1 MVFFFCSRNEIPAI
15 LEKMLGHK
23 LITKQTPKE
32 GIPVQ
37 KVMIAKSVNIKR
49 ETYLCI
55 LMDRQENG
63 PVLIASPAGGVDIE
77 AVASDTPQLI
87 KKVPI
92 DIFNGT
98 TSIKTSKVFE
108 TCCICL

>member
-1 MVFFFCSRNEIPAI
+1 
-15 LEKMLGHK
+15 MLGHK

-32 GIPVQ
+32 GISVQ
-37 KVMIAKSVNIKR
+37 KVMIAQSVNIKR

-77 AVASDTPQLI
+77 AVATDTPHLL

-98 TSIKTSKVFE
+98 TPVLIFLRVLE
-108 TCCICL
+108 TVICLQASPSLKHQKSRNF